1 MQHQFWHQRWQQKQ
15 IGFHSAEIHTYLQT
29 YWSSLAIAPSSRV
42 FVPLCG
48 KSNDMLWLLAQGY
61 QVVGVELS
69 PIAVE
74 AFFSE
79 NSLVP
84 TVRQQDGYSISE
96 IEGLQIFCGDFFSL
110 TKSLLGKVAAVYD
123 RAALVALP
131 AEMRAD
137 YVAIL
142 AELLEAQTQ
151 ILLISFDYCQE
162 NMQGPPFSVSHQ
174 AIDKLYRPWCQ
185 VKHLAS
191 DNIID
196 KEPHFKTRGLDQVHE
211 QVYRLTVV

>member
-1 MQHQFWHQRWQQKQ
+1 VQHQFWHQRWQQNQ

-29 YWSSLAIAPSSRV
+29 YWLSLAIAPNSRV

-110 TKSLLGKVAAVYD
+110 
-123 RAALVALP
+123 P

-162 NMQGPPFSVSHQ
+162 NMQGPPFSVNHQ
-174 AIDKLYRPWCQ
+174 AIEQLYQPWCQ
-185 VKHLAS
+185 INRLAS
-191 DNIID
+191 DNIVD